1 MSPRTLNMQALLR
14 RPEALWL
21 LAAGA
26 VLLAV
31 LGWAGWTVVS
41 KYQQAATRLAEIEPR
56 HARLAGLLQNKELLA
71 QSQQAL
77 GANLTQFV
85 HSAEQDPSQTANTA
99 LKRVRELAAAR
110 GLRVTSS
117 QAAAPRDEQ
126 GFDRIGLNL
135 RVEGDWPELVALL
148 GDLAAQRPAIYT
160 ATQQFGVARTNARN
174 EAQVV
179 FGQLDLYVL
188 KERRP

>member
-1 MSPRTLNMQALLR
+1 MNLQALLR
-14 RPEALWL
+14 RPEILWL

-31 LGWAGWTVVS
+31 LAWAGWTVVA
-41 KYQQAATRLAEIEPR
+41 KYQQAANTLAEIEPR

-77 GANLTQFV
+77 EANLTQFV
-85 HSAEQDPSQTANTA
+85 YAAEQDASQTANTA
-99 LKRVRELAAAR
+99 LKQVRELAAAR